1 MVRVVAEPEAVVKFM
16 VWLVAE
22 HETVVEF
29 MSWGVA
35 ERETVVKCVA
45 RSPQSLRLSRNSWHG
60 GGSA

>member
-1 MVRVVAEPEAVVKFM
+1 MARVVAELETDVKFM
-16 VWLVAE
+16 VWLAAE

-35 ERETVVKCVA
+35 ERETVVRIVA
-45 RSPQSLRLSRNSWHG
+45 RLSQSLRLARNSWHG

>member
-1 MVRVVAEPEAVVKFM
+1 MVRVVAEPETVVKFM

-35 ERETVVKCVA
+35 ERETVVKFVA
-45 RSPQSLRLSRNSWHG
+45 RSSQSMRLSRNSWRG

>member
-1 MVRVVAEPEAVVKFM
+1 MVRVVAEPETVVKFM

-22 HETVVEF
+22 HETVVEL

-35 ERETVVKCVA
+35 ERETVVQFVA
-45 RSPQSLRLSRNSWHG
+45 RSSQRLSLPQNSWHG